1 MELLRFTLA
10 QIEAFACVC
19 ESGTLTQA
27 ARKLKKDRTTVS
39 ELLDYLEVDLGYT
52 LFDRSTRPLTLTPQ
66 GQLLYRQARLFLHE
80 AEAFSRIAR
89 QIPDSIETHLTLCYD
104 LFTPRALLLQL
115 AEQLRARHIQLDMIA
130 CERVQ
135 AEQWLDEGSV
145 DLALFQA
152 MNRSVNDHLHWRA
165 VGSVSLAVY
174 AREGYFSKQPVSLLH
189 LASRPQL
196 MPFRDL
202 PPSLAGRLQIADN
215 LIHVNE
221 ISLLEGL
228 LQSGTGWAFL
238 PDHFSAERL
247 KGVMRVETAMGD
259 NGLTH
264 PLVALWKPGV
274 INASVLSQV
283 LSIMEKELLSGGAAL
298 T

>member
-19 ESGTLTQA
+19 ETGTLTQA
-27 ARKLKKDRTTVS
+27 AKKLKKDRTTVS

-52 LFDRSTRPLTLTPQ
+52 LLDRTTRPLTLTPQ

-80 AEAFSRIAR
+80 ADAFSRIAR
-89 QIPDSIETHLTLCYD
+89 QIPDRIETRLTLCYD
-104 LFTPRALLLQL
+104 LFTPRALLLRL
-115 AEQLRARHIQLDMIA
+115 AEQLQAQHIQLDMIA

-145 DLALFQA
+145 DFGLFQA
-152 MNRSVNDHLHWRA
+152 VNRSVNDHLHWRA

-174 AREGYFSKQPVSLLH
+174 AREDYFPKQPVSLLH
-189 LASRPQL
+189 LASQPQL

-202 PPSLAGRLQIADN
+202 PPSLAGRIRIADQ

-221 ISLLEGL
+221 ITLLEGM
-228 LQSGTGWAFL
+228 LQSGYGWAFL
-238 PDHFSAERL
+238 PDHFAAERL
-247 KGVMRVETAMGD
+247 DGVSRIDTEMGER
-259 NGLTH
+259 GLTH

-274 INASVLSQV
+274 VSAPMLAQM
-283 LSIMEKELLSGGAAL
+283 LAAMEEGM
-298 T
+298 

>member
-19 ESGTLTQA
+19 ETGTLTQA
-27 ARKLKKDRTTVS
+27 AKKLKKDRTTVS

-66 GQLLYRQARLFLHE
+66 GQLLYHQARLFLHE
-80 AEAFSRIAR
+80 AEAFSRIAK
-89 QIPDSIETHLTLCYD
+89 QIPDRIETHLTLCYD
-104 LFTPRALLLQL
+104 LFTPRALLLRL
-115 AEQLRARHIQLDMIA
+115 AEQLQAHHIQLDMIA

-145 DLALFQA
+145 DLGLFQA
-152 MNRSVNDHLHWRA
+152 VNRSVNDHLHWRA

-174 AREGYFSKQPVSLLH
+174 AREDYFPKQPVSLLH
-189 LASRPQL
+189 LASQPQL

-202 PPSLAGRLQIADN
+202 PPSLAGRIRIADR

-221 ISLLEGL
+221 ITLLEGL
-228 LQSGTGWAFL
+228 LQSGCGWAFL
-238 PDHFSAERL
+238 PEHFAVERL
-247 KGVMRVETAMGD
+247 EDVMRIETEMGAK
-259 NGLTH
+259 GLTH

-274 INASVLSQV
+274 I
-283 LSIMEKELLSGGAAL
+283 SGPMLAQILAVAEEGM
-298 T
+298 

>member
-19 ESGTLTQA
+19 ETGTLTQA
-27 ARKLKKDRTTVS
+27 AKKLKKDRTTVS

-52 LFDRSTRPLTLTPQ
+52 LLDRTTRPLTLTPQ

-80 AEAFSRIAR
+80 ADAFSRIAR
-89 QIPDSIETHLTLCYD
+89 QIPDRIETRLTLCYD
-104 LFTPRALLLQL
+104 LFTPRALLLRL
-115 AEQLRARHIQLDMIA
+115 AEQLQAQHIQLDMIA

-145 DLALFQA
+145 DFGLFQA
-152 MNRSVNDHLHWRA
+152 VNRSVNDHLHWRA

-174 AREGYFSKQPVSLLH
+174 AREDYFPKQPVSLLH
-189 LASRPQL
+189 LASQPQL

-202 PPSLAGRLQIADN
+202 PPSLAGRIRIADQ

-221 ISLLEGL
+221 ITLLEGM
-228 LQSGTGWAFL
+228 LQSGYGWAFL
-238 PDHFSAERL
+238 PDHFAAERL
-247 KGVMRVETAMGD
+247 DGVSRIDTEMGAR
-259 NGLTH
+259 GLTH

-274 INASVLSQV
+274 VSAPMLAQM
-283 LSIMEKELLSGGAAL
+283 LAAIEEGM
-298 T
+298 

>member
-19 ESGTLTQA
+19 ETGTLTQA
-27 ARKLKKDRTTVS
+27 AKKLKKDRTTVS
-39 ELLDYLEVDLGYT
+39 ELLDYLEVDLGYA
-52 LFDRSTRPLTLTPQ
+52 LFDRTTRPLTLTPQ

-89 QIPDSIETHLTLCYD
+89 QIPDQIETHLTLCYD
-104 LFTPRALLLQL
+104 LFTPRALLLRL
-115 AEQLRARHIQLDMIA
+115 AEQFQSQNIQLDMIA

-135 AEQWLDEGSV
+135 AEQWLDEGSA
-145 DLALFQA
+145 DFGLFQA
-152 MNRSVNDHLHWRA
+152 VNRSVNDHLQWRA

-174 AREGYFSKQPVSLLH
+174 AREDYFPKQPVSLLH
-189 LASRPQL
+189 LASQPQL

-202 PPSLAGRLQIADN
+202 PPSLAGRIRIADR

-221 ISLLEGL
+221 ITLLEGM
-228 LQSGTGWAFL
+228 LQRGCGWAFL
-238 PDHFSAERL
+238 PDHFAAGRL
-247 KGVMRVETAMGD
+247 EGVSRIDTEMGD
-259 NGLTH
+259 RGLTH

-274 INASVLSQV
+274 VSAPVLAQM
-283 LSIMEKELLSGGAAL
+283 LAAMEEGM
-298 T
+298 

>member
-19 ESGTLTQA
+19 ETGTLTQA
-27 ARKLKKDRTTVS
+27 AKKLKKDRTTVS

-52 LFDRSTRPLTLTPQ
+52 LLDRTTRPLTLTPQ

-80 AEAFSRIAR
+80 ADAFSRIAR
-89 QIPDSIETHLTLCYD
+89 QIPDRIETRLTLCYD
-104 LFTPRALLLQL
+104 LFTPRALLLRL
-115 AEQLRARHIQLDMIA
+115 AEQLQAQHIQLDMIA

-145 DLALFQA
+145 NFGLFQA
-152 MNRSVNDHLHWRA
+152 VNRSVNDHLHWRA

-174 AREGYFSKQPVSLLH
+174 AREDYFPKQPVSLLH
-189 LASRPQL
+189 LASQPQL

-202 PPSLAGRLQIADN
+202 PPSLAGRIRIADQ

-221 ISLLEGL
+221 ITLLEGM
-228 LQSGTGWAFL
+228 LQSGYGWAFL
-238 PDHFSAERL
+238 PDHFAAERL
-247 KGVMRVETAMGD
+247 DGVSRIDTEMGAR
-259 NGLTH
+259 GLTH

-274 INASVLSQV
+274 VSAPMLAQM
-283 LSIMEKELLSGGAAL
+283 LAAMEEGM
-298 T
+298 

>member
-19 ESGTLTQA
+19 ETGTLTQA
-27 ARKLKKDRTTVS
+27 AKKLKKDRTTVS
-39 ELLDYLEVDLGYT
+39 ELLDYLEVDLGYA

-66 GQLLYRQARLFLHE
+66 GQLLYHQARLFLHE
-80 AEAFSRIAR
+80 AEAFSRIAK
-89 QIPDSIETHLTLCYD
+89 QIPDRIETHLTLCYD
-104 LFTPRALLLQL
+104 LFTPRALLLRL
-115 AEQLRARHIQLDMIA
+115 AEQLQAQHIQLDMIA

-145 DLALFQA
+145 DLGLFQA
-152 MNRSVNDHLHWRA
+152 VNRSVNDHLHWRA

-174 AREGYFSKQPVSLLH
+174 AREDYFPKQPVSLLH
-189 LASRPQL
+189 LASQPQL

-202 PPSLAGRLQIADN
+202 PPSLAGRIRIADR

-221 ISLLEGL
+221 ITLLEGL
-228 LQSGTGWAFL
+228 LQSGGGWAFL
-238 PDHFSAERL
+238 PEHFAVERQE
-247 KGVMRVETAMGD
+247 GVMRIETEMGAK
-259 NGLTH
+259 GLTH

-274 INASVLSQV
+274 I
-283 LSIMEKELLSGGAAL
+283 SGPMLAQILAVAEEGM
-298 T
+298 

>member
-1 MELLRFTLA
+1 MELLRFTFA

-19 ESGTLTQA
+19 ETGTLTQA
-27 ARKLKKDRTTVS
+27 AKKLKKDRTTVS
-39 ELLDYLEVDLGYT
+39 ELLDYLEVDLGYR

-104 LFTPRALLLQL
+104 LFTPRALLLRL
-115 AEQLRARHIQLDMIA
+115 AEQLQAQHIQLDMIA

-145 DLALFQA
+145 DVALFQA

-174 AREGYFSKQPVSLLH
+174 ARKGYFAKQPASLLH

-202 PPSLAGRLQIADN
+202 PPSLAGRLRIADS

-228 LQSGTGWAFL
+228 LQAGAGWAFL
-238 PDHFSAERL
+238 PDHFTADRL
-247 KGVMRVETAMGD
+247 EGVMRVNTEMGD

-274 INASVLSQV
+274 VNGPLLAQV
-283 LSIMEKELLSGGAAL
+283 LAAL
-298 T
+298 EEEI

>member
-1 MELLRFTLA
+1 MKLLRFTLA

-19 ESGTLTQA
+19 ETGTLTQA
-27 ARKLKKDRTTVS
+27 AKKLKKDRTTVS

-52 LFDRSTRPLTLTPQ
+52 LFDRTTRPLTLTSQ

-89 QIPDSIETHLTLCYD
+89 QIPDRIETQLTLCYD
-104 LFTPRALLLQL
+104 LFTPRGLLLRL
-115 AEQLRARHIQLDMIA
+115 AEQLQAQHIQLDMIA

-145 DLALFQA
+145 DFGLFQA
-152 MNRSVNDHLHWRA
+152 VNRSVNDHLHWRA

-174 AREGYFSKQPVSLLH
+174 AREDYFPKQPVSLLH

-202 PPSLAGRLQIADN
+202 PPSLAGRIRIADQ

-221 ISLLEGL
+221 ITLLEGM
-228 LQSGTGWAFL
+228 LQSGYGWAFL
-238 PDHFSAERL
+238 PDHFAAERL
-247 KGVMRVETAMGD
+247 DGVSRIDTEMGAR
-259 NGLTH
+259 GLTH

-274 INASVLSQV
+274 VSAPMLAQMLTV
-283 LSIMEKELLSGGAAL
+283 MEEGM
-298 T
+298 

>member
-19 ESGTLTQA
+19 ETGTLTQA
-27 ARKLKKDRTTVS
+27 AKKLKKDRTTVS

-52 LFDRSTRPLTLTPQ
+52 LLDRTTRPLTLTPQ

-80 AEAFSRIAR
+80 ADAFSRIAR
-89 QIPDSIETHLTLCYD
+89 QIPDRIETRLTLCYD
-104 LFTPRALLLQL
+104 LFTPRALLLRL
-115 AEQLRARHIQLDMIA
+115 AEQLQAQHIQLDMIA

-145 DLALFQA
+145 DFGLFQA
-152 MNRSVNDHLHWRA
+152 VNRSVNDHLHWRA

-174 AREGYFSKQPVSLLH
+174 AREDYFPKQPVSLLH
-189 LASRPQL
+189 LASQPQL

-202 PPSLAGRLQIADN
+202 PPSLAGRIRIADQ

-221 ISLLEGL
+221 ITLLEGM
-228 LQSGTGWAFL
+228 LQSGYGWAFL
-238 PDHFSAERL
+238 PDHFAAERL
-247 KGVMRVETAMGD
+247 DGVSRIDTEMGAR
-259 NGLTH
+259 GLTH

-274 INASVLSQV
+274 VSAPMLAQM
-283 LSIMEKELLSGGAAL
+283 LAAMEEGM
-298 T
+298 

>member
-19 ESGTLTQA
+19 EAGNLTQA
-27 ARKLKKDRTTVS
+27 AKRLNKDRTTVS
-39 ELLDYLEVDLGYT
+39 ELLDYLEVDLGYP

-89 QIPDSIETHLTLCYD
+89 QIPDSIETHLRLCYD
-104 LFTPRALLLQL
+104 LFTPRALLLGL
-115 AEQLRARHIQLDMIA
+115 AAQLRAQNIHLDMIA
-130 CERVQ
+130 CERVR
-135 AEQWLDEGSV
+135 AEQWLDEGCV

-174 AREGYFSKQPVSLLH
+174 AHEDYFAKQPVSLLH

-196 MPFRDL
+196 MPFCDL
-202 PPSLAGRLQIADN
+202 PPSLAGRIRIADS

-221 ISLLEGL
+221 IALLEGL
-228 LQSGTGWAFL
+228 LQSGAGWAFL
-238 PDHFSAERL
+238 PEHFAAERL
-247 KGVMRVETAMGD
+247 EGVQKVNTEMGD
-259 NGLTH
+259 RGLTH
-264 PLVALWKPGV
+264 PLVALWKPGMV
-274 INASVLSQV
+274 SGPLLAQV
-283 LSIMEKELLSGGAAL
+283 LAAL
-298 T
+298 EEGR

>member
-19 ESGTLTQA
+19 ETGTLTQA
-27 ARKLKKDRTTVS
+27 AKKLKKDRTTVS

-52 LFDRSTRPLTLTPQ
+52 LLDRTTRPLTLTPQ

-80 AEAFSRIAR
+80 ADAFSRIAR
-89 QIPDSIETHLTLCYD
+89 QIPDRIETRLTLCYD
-104 LFTPRALLLQL
+104 LFTPRALLLRL
-115 AEQLRARHIQLDMIA
+115 AEQLQAQHIQLDMIA

-145 DLALFQA
+145 DFGLFQA
-152 MNRSVNDHLHWRA
+152 VNRSVNDHLHWRA

-174 AREGYFSKQPVSLLH
+174 AREDYFPKQPVSLLH
-189 LASRPQL
+189 LASQPQL

-202 PPSLAGRLQIADN
+202 PPSLAGRIRIADQ

-221 ISLLEGL
+221 ITLLEGM
-228 LQSGTGWAFL
+228 LQSGYGWAFL
-238 PDHFSAERL
+238 PDHFAAERL
-247 KGVMRVETAMGD
+247 DGVSRIDTEMGAR
-259 NGLTH
+259 GLTH

-274 INASVLSQV
+274 VSAPILAQMLAA
-283 LSIMEKELLSGGAAL
+283 MEEGM
-298 T
+298 

>member
-19 ESGTLTQA
+19 ETGTLTQA
-27 ARKLKKDRTTVS
+27 AKKLKKDRTTVS

-52 LFDRSTRPLTLTPQ
+52 LFDRTTRPLTLTPQ

-80 AEAFSRIAR
+80 AEAFSRIAK
-89 QIPDSIETHLTLCYD
+89 QIPDRIETHLTLCYD
-104 LFTPRALLLQL
+104 LFTPRALLLCL
-115 AEQLRARHIQLDMIA
+115 ADQFRAHHIQLDMIA
-130 CERVQ
+130 CERSQ

-145 DLALFQA
+145 DLGLFQA
-152 MNRSVNDHLHWRA
+152 VNRSVNDHLQWRA

-174 AREGYFSKQPVSLLH
+174 ARADYFPKQPVSLLH
-189 LASRPQL
+189 LASQPQL

-202 PPSLAGRLQIADN
+202 PPSLAGRLRIADR

-228 LQSGTGWAFL
+228 LQSGCGWAFL
-238 PDHFSAERL
+238 PDHFAVERL
-247 KGVMRVETAMGD
+247 EGVSRIDTEMGER
-259 NGLTH
+259 GLTH

-274 INASVLSQV
+274 VSAPMLAQILTA
-283 LSIMEKELLSGGAAL
+283 MEEGM
-298 T
+298 

>member
-19 ESGTLTQA
+19 ETGTLTQA
-27 ARKLKKDRTTVS
+27 AKKLKKDRTTVS

-52 LFDRSTRPLTLTPQ
+52 LFDRTTRPLTLTSQ

-89 QIPDSIETHLTLCYD
+89 QIPDRIETQLTLCYD
-104 LFTPRALLLQL
+104 LFTPRGLLLRL
-115 AEQLRARHIQLDMIA
+115 AEQLQVQHIQLDMIA

-145 DLALFQA
+145 DFGLFQA
-152 MNRSVNDHLHWRA
+152 VNRSVNDHLHWRA

-174 AREGYFSKQPVSLLH
+174 AREDYFPKQPVSLLH

-202 PPSLAGRLQIADN
+202 PPSLAGRIRIADQ

-221 ISLLEGL
+221 ITLLEGM
-228 LQSGTGWAFL
+228 LQSGYGWAFL
-238 PDHFSAERL
+238 PDHFAAERL
-247 KGVMRVETAMGD
+247 DGVSRIDTEMGAR
-259 NGLTH
+259 GLTH

-274 INASVLSQV
+274 VSAPMLAQMLTV
-283 LSIMEKELLSGGAAL
+283 MEEGM
-298 T
+298 

>member
-19 ESGTLTQA
+19 ETGTLTQA
-27 ARKLKKDRTTVS
+27 AKKLKKDRTTVS
-39 ELLDYLEVDLGYT
+39 ELLEYLEVDLGYA

-89 QIPDSIETHLTLCYD
+89 HIPDTLETHLTLCYD
-104 LFTPRALLLQL
+104 LFTPRALLLKL
-115 AEQLRARHIQLDMIA
+115 AERLQAQHIQLDMIA
-130 CERVQ
+130 CERGQ
-135 AEQWLDEGSV
+135 AEQWLDEGSA
-145 DLALFQA
+145 DLGLFQA
-152 MNRSVNDHLHWRA
+152 VNRSVNDHLHWRA

-174 AREGYFSKQPVSLLH
+174 ARKDYFPKQPVSLLH
-189 LASRPQL
+189 LASQPQL

-202 PPSLAGRLQIADN
+202 PPSLAGRIRIADR

-221 ISLLEGL
+221 ITLLEGL
-228 LQSGTGWAFL
+228 LQRGCGWAFL
-238 PDHFSAERL
+238 PEHFCAERL
-247 KGVMRVETAMGD
+247 ESVARIDTEMGTT
-259 NGLTH
+259 GLTH

-274 INASVLSQV
+274 IAAPMLAQ
-283 LSIMEKELLSGGAAL
+283 LLTAMEEGI
-298 T
+298 